1 MDKKIWVQTLAIAFC
16 MLTVGC
22 NTTSNVRI
30 TDTVRK
36 VVTYE
41 TDKKVRVLG
50 EKIEMEDPINSG
62 QWWEAKKISGGSY
75 VFTAKGMENKK
86 RFEDQQTSVD
96 EGGSGDDGY

>member
-1 MDKKIWVQTLAIAFC
+1 MDKKIWVQTLAIAFY